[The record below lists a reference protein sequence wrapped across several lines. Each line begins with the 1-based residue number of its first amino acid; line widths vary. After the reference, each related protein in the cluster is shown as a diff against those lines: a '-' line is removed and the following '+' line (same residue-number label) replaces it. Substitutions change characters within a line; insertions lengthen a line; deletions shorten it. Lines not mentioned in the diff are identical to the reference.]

1 MDTILTNLLH
11 RDYNQYL
18 FINVNPQNLRL
29 YENELKIMQKKV
41 LKVCSL
47 CLILQRICEE
57 HVSECTAYF
66 LVSAFIHGCVIKQ
79 IPPTK

>member
-1 MDTILTNLLH
+1 MDTIPTNLLH

-41 LKVCSL
+41 LQVCSL
-47 CLILQRICEE
+47 CLILQRICEG
-57 HVSECTAYF
+57 HVSECTCLLF
-66 LVSAFIHGCVIKQ
+66 SISIHSRMRYK
-79 IPPTK
+79 TDSTY